1 MTRQR
6 RGQKVRPERDQAAD
20 CERVR
25 ELLARLTELLY
36 RIGHPR
42 AEEVAGLIDA
52 FDTNAPAAWRALDG
66 NAWWAGAGSLAAESM
81 VEPARLPSS
90 ERALAMQEFRAL
102 LIDLAELLR
111 ERGPTNPGLSSWLLA
126 FRNWEASGV

>member
-20 CERVR
+20 CERAR

-42 AEEVAGLIDA
+42 AEEVAGLIEA

-66 NAWWAGAGSLAAESM
+66 NAWWAGAGSPGGGVHGGAGTAA
-81 VEPARLPSS
+81 VIRTRLGHAGIPS
-90 ERALAMQEFRAL
+90 AAH
-102 LIDLAELLR
+102 
-111 ERGPTNPGLSSWLLA
+111 
-126 FRNWEASGV
+126 

>member
-20 CERVR
+20 CERAR

-42 AEEVAGLIDA
+42 AEEVAGLIEA

-66 NAWWAGAGSLAAESM
+66 NAWWAGVVGEK
-81 VEPARLPSS
+81 
-90 ERALAMQEFRAL
+90 
-102 LIDLAELLR
+102 
-111 ERGPTNPGLSSWLLA
+111 PTNWRRILVRLRAAVTWMPDEDDKLISP
-126 FRNWEASGV
+126 

>member
-1 MTRQR
+1 
-6 RGQKVRPERDQAAD
+6 
-20 CERVR
+20 
-25 ELLARLTELLY
+25 
-36 RIGHPR
+36 
-42 AEEVAGLIDA
+42 
-52 FDTNAPAAWRALDG
+52 
-66 NAWWAGAGSLAAESM
+66 M